1 MTILEKILG
10 RNEMTNTNTDEHL
23 TAEPKFALLVDGDN
37 ISGDYAKTIMDK
49 ASVFG
54 IITIRNVYG
63 DWMNNNLKKYKM
75 SVCQNQIVF

>member
-1 MTILEKILG
+1 
-10 RNEMTNTNTDEHL
+10 MTNTNTDEHL

-54 IITIRNVYG
+54 IITIRNV
-63 DWMNNNLKKYKM
+63 
-75 SVCQNQIVF
+75 